1 MERSLFAQN
10 VQDIHRE
17 QQILYVQRCPVALS
31 IGRFCFGASKPI
43 RSGQLAG
50 AVRRNTI
57 DEKIYGYIRVS
68 TREQNEDRQILALRQ
83 VVISEKNLFVDKQS
97 GKDFQRPQYQKLI
110 RKLKKDDLL
119 VVKSIDRLGRNYAEI
134 LEQWRFLTREKG
146 IDIVVLDM
154 PLLDTRRG
162 KDLMGT
168 FLSDIVLQVLS
179 FVAENERSNI
189 RQRQAEGIAAARA
202 RGSGLED
209 RRHRS
214 RRISRRFTGNGKAAA
229 FRGQQQPEC
238 AECRCPPS
246 VTARRYNENQNV
258 L

>member
-1 MERSLFAQN
+1 MERSLFAFYF
-10 VQDIHRE
+10 QDIHRE

-31 IGRFCFGASKPI
+31 TGRFCFGASKPI

-57 DEKIYGYIRVS
+57 D
-68 TREQNEDRQILALRQ
+68 
-83 VVISEKNLFVDKQS
+83 EKNLFVDKQS

-202 RGSGLED
+202 RGVRFGRPSAPLPEDFPQIYRQWKSG
-209 RRHRS
+209 S
-214 RRISRRFTGNGKAAA
+214 ISGTTAARMCGMPLSS
-229 FRGQQQPEC
+229 FRYRAQI
-238 AECRCPPS
+238 
-246 VTARRYNENQNV
+246 YENQNV